1 MKKLID
7 AALIGN
13 ISGLGVHWIY
23 DRPYLEKLSE
33 QQNLIFTVQNQEI
46 YEKAK
51 KSYYVYANK
60 PLGSVSTQGMF
71 LYWLSQA
78 LETNPNLTQ
87 TDYKN
92 LLFNKIKPGGSYS
105 GYIESYAKKMI
116 IEELSKDLSLELPVL
131 PKTDDHLVGFI
142 PYIAYKAHQLDL
154 THALKLTQL
163 FSNLNEYQDF
173 FNVFDILLSPSG
185 LNLIESLKKSIHQA
199 PPHYKLALEQA
210 LTSINL
216 DLFINNYSG
225 IACQI
230 DQSLPLIFYVLSHSS
245 SFEEMLKLNAKLG
258 GATADRG
265 LILGMIGSIYYPIP
279 GTFKKF
285 LNYSILEKQSNP

>member
-1 MKKLID
+1 MQRLLK

-23 DRPYLEKLSE
+23 DRPFLETLS
-33 QQNLIFTVQNQEI
+33 QHQSLIFRVQDKEI
-46 YEKAK
+46 YENAK
-51 KSYYVYANK
+51 KSFYVYPNK

-71 LYWLSQA
+71 LYWLSNA
-78 LETNPNLTQ
+78 LTTNPNLTQ

-173 FNVFDILLSPSG
+173 FNVFDTLLSPSG

-210 LTSINL
+210 LITQDL
-216 DLFINNYSG
+216 DVFINEHSG

-230 DQSLPLIFYVLSHSS
+230 NQSIPLIFYILSHSN
-245 SFEEMLKLNAKLG
+245 SFKDMLHLNAKLG

-265 LILGMIGSIYYPIP
+265 LILGMIGSIYYDIP
-279 GTFKKF
+279 DKF
-285 LNYSILEKQSNP
+285 INMLDLSILEKQ